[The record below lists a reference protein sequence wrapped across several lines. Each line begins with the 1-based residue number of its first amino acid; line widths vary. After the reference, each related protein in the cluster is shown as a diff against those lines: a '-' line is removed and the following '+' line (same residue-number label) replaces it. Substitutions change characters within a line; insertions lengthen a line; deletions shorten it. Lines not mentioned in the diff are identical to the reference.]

1 MQIKISIN
9 GEKRTIVIPLE
20 YDESSDSMTISQ
32 VQVDP
37 IPNSDEDISN
47 DIVFNLTKAIFSVL
61 QNNL

>member
-47 DIVFNLTKAIFSVL
+47 DIIFNLTKAIFSVL